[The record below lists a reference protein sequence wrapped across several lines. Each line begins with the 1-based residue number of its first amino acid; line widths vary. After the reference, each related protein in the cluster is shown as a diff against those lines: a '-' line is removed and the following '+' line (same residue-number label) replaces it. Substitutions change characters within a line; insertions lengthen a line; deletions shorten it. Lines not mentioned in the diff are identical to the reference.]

1 MREGKNRKL
10 GYIRVLILGCSLAF
24 IAFGI
29 LRGEHMLVLQKA
41 VRICLECIGI
51 G

>member
-1 MREGKNRKL
+1 MHKRILLARYGGLAAAAILLGVGVMRQEYL
-10 GYIRVLILGCSLAF
+10 
-24 IAFGI
+24 
-29 LRGEHMLVLQKA
+29 LVLQKA